1 MLVSAVSEAS
11 RQMLES
17 AVSSECIIE
26 RDSVHD
32 GVVALI
38 LMLSN
43 PFLTDTCRLSMM
55 NSRSCSVFCSIY
67 LVLGQ
72 SSIDDEEAAW
82 T

>member
-38 LMLSN
+38 LMLFN
-43 PFLTDTCRLSMM
+43 PFLTDRLSMM